1 MTIQLR
7 GLKEEVQRVLE
18 EIMKAVDFDMEVL
31 LESEPREIEAVV
43 SNAVL
48 SVIDQDEVPFIDWV
62 RMVEEEEANELKN
75 EKGEFTPN

>member
-1 MTIQLR
+1 MILKR
-7 GLKEEVQRVLE
+7 NGLKEEVQRVLE

-43 SNAVL
+43 FNAVL

-62 RMVEEEEANELKN
+62 RMVEDAEVEELKN
-75 EKGEFTPN
+75 EKGEFTVN